1 MFCYLLGMNQQTSSD
16 TGLCPV
22 VEGAFTLIGK
32 KWTGLLIH
40 VLGVGPQ
47 RFSEILRE
55 ISQLSPRL
63 LTQRLKELESEGL
76 VKRTVIPSTPVQVEY
91 SLTEKGRQLIPLM
104 KGLAA
109 WAHTWND

>member
-1 MFCYLLGMNQQTSSD
+1 MNQQISHD
-16 TGLCPV
+16 TGLSPV
-22 VEGAFTLIGK
+22 VEDAFVLIGK

-40 VLGVGPQ
+40 VLGDGPQ
-47 RFSEILRE
+47 RFSNILRE
-55 ISQLSPRL
+55 ISQLSPRI

-104 KGLAA
+104 KGIAE
-109 WAHTWND
+109 WAHTWSG

>member
-1 MFCYLLGMNQQTSSD
+1 MNQQISD
-16 TGLCPV
+16 DTDLSPV
-22 VEGAFTLIGK
+22 VEDAFALIGK

-40 VLGVGPQ
+40 VLGAGAQ
-47 RFSEILRE
+47 RFSNILRE
-55 ISQLSPRL
+55 ISQLSPRI

-104 KGLAA
+104 KGIAD
-109 WAHTWND
+109 WAHTWSD